1 MGGAARERR
10 GARGLRLRSPRDYH
24 LRRAQRPVR
33 AGDPR
38 PHARQRGMGCVLRRV
53 YHRGRG
59 ARADRHAQ
67 RAVRNPGLA
76 RPQPRLDGDRAGSR
90 ARVVGLP
97 RGLCGVRMKNDFRA
111 RHHPAYWA
119 FIVHRASG
127 VLLALFLPFHFWAL
141 GQALQGEQKLESFL
155 RWTDQPLVKAGE
167 TALVLLLAAHMT
179 GGLRLLALEFLAWR
193 DWQKSL
199 LAVAAGVALAA
210 GLAFLLN
217 LA

>member
-1 MGGAARERR
+1 
-10 GARGLRLRSPRDYH
+10 
-24 LRRAQRPVR
+24 
-33 AGDPR
+33 
-38 PHARQRGMGCVLRRV
+38 
-53 YHRGRG
+53 
-59 ARADRHAQ
+59 
-67 RAVRNPGLA
+67 
-76 RPQPRLDGDRAGSR
+76 
-90 ARVVGLP
+90 
-97 RGLCGVRMKNDFRA
+97 MKNDFRA